1 MRNISTTSVNSTL
14 NRSIFFFYEK
24 ALRYVPI
31 LLPVVFMLP
40 ASHFFKLCWIWR
52 IPFVYIIGTNAIRI
66 YYRSWFRDRS
76 RLLQKSCELARSFLQ
91 DEDTD
96 HPSDKIWWYVNS

>member
-1 MRNISTTSVNSTL
+1 MKTTSATSVSPTL

-31 LLPVVFMLP
+31 LLD
-40 ASHFFKLCWIWR
+40 
-52 IPFVYIIGTNAIRI
+52 N
-66 YYRSWFRDRS
+66 
-76 RLLQKSCELARSFLQ
+76 
-91 DEDTD
+91 D